1 MNIRG
6 VKCDRKRKRKGKVKL
21 SPVLDRFE
29 GNPIL
34 KPIPGNRWES
44 KAVFNHAVIY
54 EAVKPRHH
62 VMKNLK
68 HAVKGVCPKCGVKMV
83 KFG

>member
-1 MNIRG
+1 VHAPPEIPVTTHEHIVG
-6 VKCDRKRKRKGKVKL
+6 YCLKCRKKVEMK
-21 SPVLDRFE
+21 
-29 GNPIL
+29 
-34 KPIPGNRWES
+34 KP
-44 KAVFNHAVIY
+44 H
-54 EAVKPRHH
+54 HH